1 LARRFIEDGWNVK
14 TFLRQIVLSAT
25 YRQSSRV
32 SPELL
37 ARDPENLLLARGPRF
52 RLPAEMLRDNALA
65 VSGLLSKRIGGVSV
79 RPYQPPGLWEEK
91 MFAGNSYQ
99 VGQGEDLYRRSLYTL
114 WKRTVPNPTLQTF
127 DAPDRALCT
136 VQRPS
141 TCTPLQAF
149 VTMNDVTYL
158 EAARFFAQR
167 ILRESPGQTSSD
179 RIDFAMKSLL
189 ARPASDG
196 ERAALQR
203 LFEDLLEAYA
213 RDIPAAEAITRVG
226 QGPKIEGFPTADLA
240 AWTGVASA
248 LLNLDEA
255 VTRE

>member
-1 LARRFIEDGWNVK
+1 
-14 TFLRQIVLSAT
+14 
-25 YRQSSRV
+25 
-32 SPELL
+32 
-37 ARDPENLLLARGPRF
+37 
-52 RLPAEMLRDNALA
+52 
-65 VSGLLSKRIGGVSV
+65 
-79 RPYQPPGLWEEK
+79 

-167 ILRESPGQTSSD
+167 ILRESPGHTTSD
-179 RIDFAMKSLL
+179 RIDFAVKSLL
-189 ARPASDG
+189 ARPASDR
-196 ERAALQR
+196 ERAALKR
-203 LFEDLLEAYA
+203 LLDDLLHEYTK
-213 RDIPAAEAITRVG
+213 DKPAADAITRVG
-226 QGPKIEGFPTADLA
+226 QGSKVAGLPTADLA

-248 LLNLDEA
+248 LLNLDES

>member
-1 LARRFIEDGWNVK
+1 
-14 TFLRQIVLSAT
+14 
-25 YRQSSRV
+25 
-32 SPELL
+32 
-37 ARDPENLLLARGPRF
+37 
-52 RLPAEMLRDNALA
+52 
-65 VSGLLSKRIGGVSV
+65 
-79 RPYQPPGLWEEK
+79 
-91 MFAGNSYQ
+91 
-99 VGQGEDLYRRSLYTL
+99 LYTL

-149 VTMNDVTYL
+149 VTMNDVTFL

-167 ILRESPGQTSSD
+167 ILRESPGRASSD

-189 ARPASDG
+189 ARPASDR
-196 ERAALQR
+196 EQAALKR
-203 LFEDLLEAYA
+203 LLEDLLEAYTK
-213 RDIPAAEAITRVG
+213 DIPAAEAITRVG
-226 QGPKIEGFPTADLA
+226 QGPKTQAFPVADLA

-248 LLNLDEA
+248 LLNLDES

>member
-1 LARRFIEDGWNVK
+1 
-14 TFLRQIVLSAT
+14 
-25 YRQSSRV
+25 
-32 SPELL
+32 
-37 ARDPENLLLARGPRF
+37 
-52 RLPAEMLRDNALA
+52 
-65 VSGLLSKRIGGVSV
+65 
-79 RPYQPPGLWEEK
+79 
-91 MFAGNSYQ
+91 
-99 VGQGEDLYRRSLYTL
+99 LYTL

-167 ILRESPGQTSSD
+167 ILRGSPGQTSSE

-189 ARPASDG
+189 ARPASDR

>member
-1 LARRFIEDGWNVK
+1 
-14 TFLRQIVLSAT
+14 
-25 YRQSSRV
+25 
-32 SPELL
+32 
-37 ARDPENLLLARGPRF
+37 
-52 RLPAEMLRDNALA
+52 
-65 VSGLLSKRIGGVSV
+65 
-79 RPYQPPGLWEEK
+79 
-91 MFAGNSYQ
+91 
-99 VGQGEDLYRRSLYTL
+99 
-114 WKRTVPNPTLQTF
+114 VPNPTLQTF

-167 ILRESPGQTSSD
+167 ILRDSPGGTVPE
-179 RIDFAMKSLL
+179 RLDFAMKSLL
-189 ARPASDG
+189 ARPASDR
-196 ERAALQR
+196 ERAALKR

>member
-1 LARRFIEDGWNVK
+1 
-14 TFLRQIVLSAT
+14 
-25 YRQSSRV
+25 
-32 SPELL
+32 
-37 ARDPENLLLARGPRF
+37 
-52 RLPAEMLRDNALA
+52 
-65 VSGLLSKRIGGVSV
+65 
-79 RPYQPPGLWEEK
+79 
-91 MFAGNSYQ
+91 
-99 VGQGEDLYRRSLYTL
+99 LYRRSLYTL

-149 VTMNDVTYL
+149 VTMNDVTFL

-167 ILRESPGQTSSD
+167 ILRESPGRASSD

-189 ARPASDG
+189 ARPASDR
-196 ERAALQR
+196 EQAALKR
-203 LFEDLLEAYA
+203 LLEDLLEAYTK
-213 RDIPAAEAITRVG
+213 DIPAAEAITRVG
-226 QGPKIEGFPTADLA
+226 QGAKTQAFPVADLA

-248 LLNLDEA
+248 LLNLDES

>member
-1 LARRFIEDGWNVK
+1 
-14 TFLRQIVLSAT
+14 
-25 YRQSSRV
+25 
-32 SPELL
+32 
-37 ARDPENLLLARGPRF
+37 
-52 RLPAEMLRDNALA
+52 
-65 VSGLLSKRIGGVSV
+65 
-79 RPYQPPGLWEEK
+79 
-91 MFAGNSYQ
+91 
-99 VGQGEDLYRRSLYTL
+99 
-114 WKRTVPNPTLQTF
+114 
-127 DAPDRALCT
+127 
-136 VQRPS
+136 
-141 TCTPLQAF
+141 
-149 VTMNDVTYL
+149 MNDVTYL

-167 ILRESPGQTSSD
+167 ILRESPGQTSSE

-189 ARPASDG
+189 ARSASDR
-196 ERAALQR
+196 ERAALKR